1 MNKERIGAGGREG
14 RSRRNVD
21 EGGEG
26 GGKGRRGK
34 ERHSVCSGG
43 ELREWMREKG

>member
-21 EGGEG
+21 EGGKRGEEG
-26 GGKGRRGK
+26 KRDILFVV
-34 ERHSVCSGG
+34 EES
-43 ELREWMREKG
+43 